1 MNREKRT
8 YAGKL
13 FTADFY
19 PIFSDGRR
27 IPSRAPKTKRSSA
40 EQEKYNHNKAVRNI
54 VERVNAN
61 FDERDYYEHPTF
73 IPALAPQTR
82 EDAQR
87 ELKNHLARVKRRRQ
101 SELKKAKKALAAMPD
116 TPELREQREQIAE
129 KVKCLERPMK
139 YAYSIEQVTYRSG
152 EYKGRVNWHYH
163 LFVTGGLDDRTMER
177 LWDKGVRVNVDNY
190 QPDRF
195 GPEAAAKYM
204 TKSNVAFGK
213 KKYICSRNMVPPKV
227 PDPSKRDG
235 KTSQR
240 QFEHWAK
247 ERVDDA
253 AFWERRYKGYRFLRC
268 YARRNPYNGRWY
280 LSVVMYR
287 TDKDPP
293 PWTLEDWGVLE

>member
-8 YAGKL
+8 YAGRL
-13 FTADFY
+13 LAVDFY
-19 PIFSDGRR
+19 PVFSDGRR
-27 IPSRAPKTKRSSA
+27 IPSRAPKTKRSTA

-116 TPELREQREQIAE
+116 TPELREQREQLAE

-204 TKSNVAFGK
+204 TKSNV
-213 KKYICSRNMVPPKV
+213 
-227 PDPSKRDG
+227 D
-235 KTSQR
+235 
-240 QFEHWAK
+240 
-247 ERVDDA
+247 
-253 AFWERRYKGYRFLRC
+253 
-268 YARRNPYNGRWY
+268 
-280 LSVVMYR
+280 
-287 TDKDPP
+287 
-293 PWTLEDWGVLE
+293 